1 MDERQRAQAAHLRH
15 LLDTPG
21 SDPVAIAD
29 CYVQLLGIQL
39 HTLAREGYGRNGRG
53 LIEID
58 LRGLDLR
65 TATGGLPI
73 TYYPR
78 SDAADDWPASVEQTL
93 HSYDPQ
99 REAVVILYQDGC
111 EPLVYVLE

>member
-1 MDERQRAQAAHLRH
+1 MDARQQAQATRLRQ

-29 CYVQLLGIQL
+29 CYVQLLGLQL
-39 HTLAREGYGRNGRG
+39 HQLAREGYRRDGRG

-58 LRGLDLR
+58 LRGIDLR

-78 SDAADDWPASVEQTL
+78 GDAADDWPGSVDETL
-93 HSYDPQ
+93 RSYDPQ